1 MKLFKKILYI
11 FLLTISFIIIGKTSS
26 NASYQK
32 LNSLDFQVYINND
45 GSMYVIED
53 WDIKIEETNTL
64 FKNFKKN
71 KSKFSDITNI
81 KVTDLTTGK
90 SLTQIYEEMYHV
102 TKDCYYAL
110 DITGNKF
117 EIAWGVGLDNTSAT
131 KKYRIEYIVED
142 AISKSNDCAELY
154 WQFVGSDF
162 EVDAKAIKGTIHLP
176 TQAKSKDEIKVWG
189 HTQELNGEIYVT
201 DLDKVEFSV
210 NKFNS
215 GNYVEVRIAM
225 PTEMIKSSG
234 RTYDGL
240 RLPTILSEEQKWA
253 DEANRKRAYETFIIV
268 AIAIIL
274 ISLTIL
280 IDVVLIMKIK
290 KYKKLVNKD
299 PLIKP
304 SQEIKYFR
312 EFPRE
317 EASPAEA
324 EFLVIKNRFSF
335 LNSEIGNVFSANLL
349 NLYHMD
355 YIDIQEDKSNKNNT
369 KFILKATEEQIQGI
383 KNKDEKVIYEYIIKA
398 ASGKTEFTLKELQK
412 YMTDH
417 PSSIIKLQKELEKS
431 VKEKL
436 YNKGYINKEK
446 EDEYIKY
453 SGTRTLYGVMIFF
466 IAFFS
471 MPIIMTANVLIIL
484 PAIVTLVLMSLCIR
498 GINKVLK
505 SINLY
510 SQEAIDEMEMW
521 KGLKKFMEDLSQ
533 IDKKE
538 IPEVVL
544 WEKYL
549 IYATAFGIADKVLKQ
564 LRLIYPDF
572 DTQVGMSTSTHINLM
587 LGSSIGNTIS
597 SSINTSMSSA
607 YSSGSGGGGGFSGGG
622 RRRRRPEVAEA
633 EDSRSKKKKLKINL
647 SFFFL
652 LIILN
657 RF

>member
-1 MKLFKKILYI
+1 MKVFKKLLYV
-11 FLLTISFIIIGKTSS
+11 FLLTISFIIIGNTSS
-26 NASYQK
+26 NASGYQK
-32 LNSLDFQVYINND
+32 LNSLDFHAYINDD

-53 WDIKIEETNTL
+53 WDIRIEETNTL
-64 FKNFKKN
+64 FKNFKKD
-71 KSKFSDITNI
+71 KSKFSDITNV
-81 KVTDLTTGK
+81 KVTDLTSGK
-90 SLTQIYEEMYHV
+90 SLTKIYEEMYHV

-131 KKYRIEYIVED
+131 KKYRIEYVVED

-162 EVDAKAIKGTIHLP
+162 EIDAKSIKGTIHLP

-210 NKFNS
+210 NNFNS

-225 PTEMIKSSG
+225 PTEMIKNSG

-240 RLPTILSEEQKWA
+240 ILPTILREEQKWA
-253 DEANRKRAYETFIIV
+253 DEANRKRAYEKFITV
-268 AIAIIL
+268 AIAIIV
-274 ISLTIL
+274 IAITIL
-280 IDVVLIMKIK
+280 IDVVLIMKIR
-290 KYKKLVNKD
+290 KYKKLVNNE
-299 PLIKP
+299 PIIKP

-324 EFLVIKNRFSF
+324 EFLVLKNRFSF
-335 LNSEIGNVFSANLL
+335 FTTEIGNVFSANLL

-355 YIDIQEDKSNKNNT
+355 YIDIQEDKNNKNNT

-383 KNKDEKVIYEYIIKA
+383 KNQDERSVYEYIVEA
-398 ASGKTEFTLKELQK
+398 SSGKLELTLKELQK
-412 YMTDH
+412 YITSH
-417 PSSIIKLQKELEKS
+417 PSSITKLQKELEKS

-453 SGTRTLYGVMIFF
+453 SGTKSLYALMIFF

-471 MPIIMTANVLIIL
+471 IPIIGTMNILIIL
-484 PAIVTLVLMSLCIR
+484 PAIVTLALIIACIR
-498 GINKVLK
+498 NINKV
-505 SINLY
+505 INSLNIY

-633 EDSRSKKKKLKINL
+633 EDSRSNKKET
-647 SFFFL
+647 
-652 LIILN
+652 
-657 RF
+657 

>member
-1 MKLFKKILYI
+1 MKVFKKLLYV
-11 FLLTISFIIIGKTSS
+11 FLLTISFIIIGNTSS
-26 NASYQK
+26 NASGYQK
-32 LNSLDFQVYINND
+32 LNSLDFHAYINDD

-53 WDIKIEETNTL
+53 WDIRIEETNTL
-64 FKNFKKN
+64 FKNFKKD
-71 KSKFSDITNI
+71 KSKFSDITNV
-81 KVTDLTTGK
+81 KVTDLTSGK
-90 SLTQIYEEMYHV
+90 SLTKIYEEMYHV

-131 KKYRIEYIVED
+131 KKYRIEYIIED
-142 AISKSNDCAELY
+142 AILKSNDCAELY

-162 EVDAKAIKGTIHLP
+162 EIDAKSIKGTIHLP

-210 NKFNS
+210 NNFNS

-225 PTEMIKSSG
+225 PTEMIKNSG

-240 RLPTILSEEQKWA
+240 ILPTILREEQKWA
-253 DEANRKRAYETFIIV
+253 DEANRKRAYEKFITV
-268 AIAIIL
+268 AIAIIV
-274 ISLTIL
+274 IAITIL
-280 IDVVLIMKIK
+280 IDVVLIMKIR
-290 KYKKLVNKD
+290 KYKKLVNNG
-299 PLIKP
+299 PIIKP

-324 EFLVIKNRFSF
+324 EFLVLKNRFSF
-335 LNSEIGNVFSANLL
+335 FNTEIGNVFSANLL

-355 YIDIQEDKSNKNNT
+355 YIDIQEDKNNKNNT

-383 KNKDEKVIYEYIIKA
+383 KNQDERSVYEYIVEA
-398 ASGKTEFTLKELQK
+398 SSGKLELTLKELQK
-412 YMTDH
+412 YITSH
-417 PSSIIKLQKELEKS
+417 PSSITKLQKELEKS

-446 EDEYIKY
+446 EEEYIKY
-453 SGTRTLYGVMIFF
+453 RDTRVLYGVMIFF

-471 MPIIMTANVLIIL
+471 IPIIGTMNILIIL
-484 PAIVTLVLMSLCIR
+484 PAIVTLALIIACIR
-498 GINKVLK
+498 NINKV
-505 SINLY
+505 INSLNIY

-633 EDSRSKKKKLKINL
+633 EDSRSNKKET
-647 SFFFL
+647 
-652 LIILN
+652 
-657 RF
+657 